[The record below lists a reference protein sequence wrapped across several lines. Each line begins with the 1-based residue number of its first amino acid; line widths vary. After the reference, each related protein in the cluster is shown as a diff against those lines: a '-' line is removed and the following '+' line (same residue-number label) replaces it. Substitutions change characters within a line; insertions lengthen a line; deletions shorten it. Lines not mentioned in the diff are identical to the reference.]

1 MKKIMIIASILI
13 LILVSNKEYDK
24 ILIPEDSIRI
34 RVVANSNNIEDQ
46 LLKLKVKEK
55 VEKNL
60 YTNLKDVKDIKTA
73 RTTIKNSIPELENL
87 VSSTTNDN
95 NFRINYGTNYFPEK
109 ELN

>member
-60 YTNLKDVKDIKTA
+60 
-73 RTTIKNSIPELENL
+73 
-87 VSSTTNDN
+87 
-95 NFRINYGTNYFPEK
+95 
-109 ELN
+109 

>member
-60 YTNLKDVKDIKTA
+60 YTNLKDVKDIETA

-95 NFRINYGTNYFPEK
+95 NFTIN
-109 ELN
+109 

>member
-46 LLKLKVKEK
+46 LQKLKVKEK
-55 VEKNL
+55 VEEKL
-60 YTNLKDVKDIKTA
+60 YTN
-73 RTTIKNSIPELENL
+73 
-87 VSSTTNDN
+87 
-95 NFRINYGTNYFPEK
+95 
-109 ELN
+109 